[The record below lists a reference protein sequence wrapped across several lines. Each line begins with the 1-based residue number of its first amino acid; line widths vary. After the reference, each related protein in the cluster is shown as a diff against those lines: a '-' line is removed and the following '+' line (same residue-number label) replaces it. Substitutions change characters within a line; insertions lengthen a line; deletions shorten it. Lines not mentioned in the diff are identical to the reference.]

1 MEGGEVGVEV
11 GPGEGEG
18 GGERRGV
25 GLEVFE
31 CFAEIF
37 FLRVDELQSG
47 GDCFHRRHCWEQ
59 NGIQR
64 NWILLWGERER
75 DRSRSAHFF
84 GLLFSLKG
92 NFTFVSF
99 KHYFCEL
106 LIRVVETN

>member
-64 NWILLWGERER
+64 NWILLWGREREIGPVQLI
-75 DRSRSAHFF
+75 FF

>member
-31 CFAEIF
+31 CFAKIF

-47 GDCFHRRHCWEQ
+47 GDCFHRRHCWNRTEF
-59 NGIQR
+59 NGTGFCFWR
-64 NWILLWGERER
+64 EREI
-75 DRSRSAHFF
+75 
-84 GLLFSLKG
+84 
-92 NFTFVSF
+92 
-99 KHYFCEL
+99 EL
-106 LIRVVETN
+106 LGSVRLIFLDFLDFCFH